1 MIRTQVQL
9 SEDQL
14 QALKARAL
22 QENISVSELVRRA
35 IDAWTKNAD
44 NTRASE
50 LRRRAANAVGR
61 FASGKKDV
69 AQHHDEYL
77 SQAYK
82 S

>member
-14 QALKARAL
+14 QTLKARAV
-22 QENISVSELVRRA
+22 QEKVSVSELVRRA
-35 IDAWTKNAD
+35 INAWSKNA
-44 NTRASE
+44 NNIRTSE
-50 LRRRAANAVGR
+50 LRRRAANAAGR
-61 FASGKKDV
+61 FASGKTDT

-77 SQAYK
+77 NQAYR

>member
-1 MIRTQVQL
+1 MIRTQIQL

-22 QENISVSELVRRA
+22 KENISVSELVRRA

-44 NTRASE
+44 NTHVSE
-50 LRRRAANAVGR
+50 LRRRAENAAGR
-61 FASGKKDV
+61 FASGKNDV

-77 SQAYK
+77 SQAFK